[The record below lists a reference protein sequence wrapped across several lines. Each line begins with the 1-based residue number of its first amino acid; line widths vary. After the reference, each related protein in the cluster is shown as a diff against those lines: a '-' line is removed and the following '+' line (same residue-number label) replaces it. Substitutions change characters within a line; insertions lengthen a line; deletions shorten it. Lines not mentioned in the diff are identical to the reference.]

1 MKDII
6 SSFFVAFFSVLD
18 GGWRFLITFVL
29 ILAIFIINI
38 ILTIKVKAYTSK
50 KRRGITICALAII
63 LMQAFSSE
71 ILGEGQTFTL
81 FNLSFFLFTLSP
93 LCFITKKEK
102 NQIVLTPEQNAVVQN
117 LQENLKKES
126 VDNKREENFVK
137 EENSVLFPFEKFLQS
152 EEKPTQTIKP
162 SKVEE
167 KKEIGSFDY
176 SNVKKAIEE
185 TLKKNLPTEEKRKL
199 IGLEIAILQSE
210 RGEDNVAI
218 KEEVNEGLS
227 SLLKIMSRYSV

>member
-6 SSFFVAFFSVLD
+6 SNFFVAFFSVLD
-18 GGWRFLITFVL
+18 GGWRFLITFLL
-29 ILAIFIINI
+29 IVAIFIVNLV
-38 ILTIKVKAYTSK
+38 LTIKVEAYTTK
-50 KRRGITICALAII
+50 KRRGTIICALAII
-63 LMQAFSSE
+63 LMQAFSCA
-71 ILGEGQTFTL
+71 ILEEGQAFTL
-81 FNLSFFLFTLSP
+81 FNLSFFFFSLSP
-93 LCFITKKEK
+93 LFFISKKEK
-102 NQIVLTPEQNAVVQN
+102 KQIVLTPEQKAVVQN
-117 LQENLKKES
+117 LQENVKKES
-126 VDNKREENFVK
+126 VDNKLEENFVK
-137 EENSVLFPFEKFLQS
+137 EENSVLFSFEKLLQS

-176 SNVKKAIEE
+176 SNVKKAIEQ
-185 TLKKNLPTEEKRKL
+185 TLKKNLLTEEKRKL

-227 SLLKIMSRYSV
+227 SLLKIMSRHSV